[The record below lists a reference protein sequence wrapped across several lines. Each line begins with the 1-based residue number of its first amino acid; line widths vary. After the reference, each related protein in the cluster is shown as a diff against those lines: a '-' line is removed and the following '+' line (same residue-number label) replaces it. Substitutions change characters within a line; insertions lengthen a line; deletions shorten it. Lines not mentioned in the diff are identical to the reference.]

1 MKALHTRGVEK
12 AHKNVDGSAWRGLI
26 FRHRGLQCIK
36 KLIL

>member
-12 AHKNVDGSAWRGLI
+12 AHKNVDGSACRGLI
-26 FRHRGLQCIK
+26 FLDTEAYSVK